1 MNSPFPAL
9 RPARRWALLTLLAGF
24 FGCTS
29 AGVPRPPVL
38 SDNLP
43 AGVERDAS
51 QFRRQLARF
60 YGKPTHQRSRRAICH
75 NGTLGCV
82 VEIEI
87 QVDGVELPDPAV
99 PPRDGF
105 AIARLTNLDRQDTE
119 EQYHLVPSSRA
130 EYFVWLD
137 AMPGSGRTRW
147 TLLYVPSGAGNV
159 QTAFSKPL
167 TRCHTPKEV
176 VPRPVADVDFTEFKW
191 HPPGTVCGGTTY
203 SVAPRSVS
211 LASVFSVPPLA
222 ALIRRV
228 GSLLSGGSRI
238 PNGIWFECNGCCT

>member
-1 MNSPFPAL
+1 MNSPFPTL
-9 RPARRWALLTLLAGF
+9 SPAPRWAFLTLLAGF

-43 AGVERDAS
+43 TGVERDAS

-60 YGKPTHQRSRRAICH
+60 YGKPTHQRTRRAICH
-75 NGTLGCV
+75 NGTLGCG

-87 QVDGVELPDPAV
+87 QVDGVQLPDPAV
-99 PPRDGF
+99 PPAAGY
-105 AIARLTNLDRQDTE
+105 AIARLTNLDRRDTE
-119 EQYHLVPSSRA
+119 EYYHLVPSSRA
-130 EYFVWLD
+130 EYFVWID
-137 AMPGSGRTRW
+137 AMPGMRRTRW
-147 TLLYVPSGAGNV
+147 TLLYVPAGSGNV
-159 QTAFSKPL
+159 QTAFTKAL
-167 TRCHTPKEV
+167 VRCHAGDGKPY
-176 VPRPVADVDFTEFKW
+176 PVNVDFTEFKW
-191 HPPGTVCGGTTY
+191 HPPGTVCGETTY

-228 GSLLSGGSRI
+228 SALVSGGATR